1 MIEKD
6 AVKNIKRAEK
16 EGLPARQSFA
26 FAGDVS
32 LSKDIPIDCV
42 RKCERHDKEATNDT
56 TNEKSQFSIRLI
68 Y

>member
-16 EGLPARQSFA
+16 ERLPARQSLLQEMFHYRKTFRLIA
-26 FAGDVS
+26 FENVKGMI
-32 LSKDIPIDCV
+32 KK
-42 RKCERHDKEATNDT
+42 RRT
-56 TNEKSQFSIRLI
+56 TQQMEKSQFSIRLI